1 MADRDIADRSIGELG
16 TLEPLPLPQVSVIIP
31 TLNAGPFAEGLVAA
45 LCEQT
50 LPPFE
55 LIILDSESADGT
67 PDVFERAGARVVTIA
82 KGTFHHAS
90 VRNQGATL
98 AKGNILV
105 FLTQDARPEH
115 PEFLSRLAAPLA
127 AGEAAAAFA
136 RQRAR
141 IGATPLE
148 RYARETNYPIQNR
161 IVSQEDVARLGV
173 RAFFFSNS
181 ASAVRRDVWERLG
194 GFPAHTIMNE
204 DMLFAERLL
213 RAGGRVAYAAD
224 AVAEHSHDYTL
235 PQTFRRYFDIG
246 VVFAQAPE
254 LDQTSLGGEGFR
266 YVGDLLRFLTARRL
280 YTWVPRAL
288 FESAAKWVGLS
299 LGKKHR
305 QLPRAL
311 VKRASMHRG
320 YWR

>member
-1 MADRDIADRSIGELG
+1 MRAEEGIELG
-16 TLEPLPLPQVSVIIP
+16 ALEPLVKPQVSVIIP
-31 TLNAGPFAEGLVAA
+31 TLNAAAFAEGLVAA
-45 LCEQT
+45 LHEQT
-50 LPPFE
+50 LPPSE
-55 LIILDSESADGT
+55 IIILDSESADGT
-67 PDVFERAGARVVTIA
+67 RSVFERAGARVVTVE

-90 VRNQGATL
+90 VRNQGARL
-98 AKGNILV
+98 AEGNVLV

-115 PEFLSRLAAPLA
+115 PEFLARLTAPLV

-136 RQRAR
+136 RQRPR
-141 IGATPLE
+141 DEATPLE
-148 RYARETNYPIQNR
+148 RYARETNYPAQSRVIAQD
-161 IVSQEDVARLGV
+161 DVARLGV

-181 ASAVRRDVWERLG
+181 ASAVRRDVFERLG
-194 GFPAHTIMNE
+194 GFPGHTIMNE
-204 DMLFAERLL
+204 DMLFAEKLL

-235 PQTFRRYFDIG
+235 AQTFKRYFDIG
-246 VVFAQAPE
+246 VVFAQANE
-254 LDQTSLGGEGFR
+254 LNQTSLGGEGFR

-280 YTWVPRAL
+280 YTWLPKAL

>member
-1 MADRDIADRSIGELG
+1 MVVRGRESVEELG
-16 TLEPLPLPQVSVIIP
+16 SLEPLRESRVSVIIP
-31 TLNAGPFAEGLVAA
+31 TLDAGPLAEGLVAA

-50 LPPFE
+50 PPPSE

-67 PDVFERAGARVVTIA
+67 PDVFERAGAQVVSVSRKA
-82 KGTFHHAS
+82 FHHAS
-90 VRNQGATL
+90 VRNQGAML

-115 PEFLSRLAAPLA
+115 PEFLARLAAPLA

-136 RQRAR
+136 RQRPR
-141 IGATPLE
+141 DEATPLE
-148 RYARETNYPIQNR
+148 RYARETNYPIQGR
-161 IVSQEDVARLGV
+161 VVTQDDVARLGV

-194 GFPAHTIMNE
+194 GFPGHTIMNE
-204 DMLFAERLL
+204 DMLFAEKLL

-224 AVAEHSHDYTL
+224 AVAEHSHDYTVS
-235 PQTFRRYFDIG
+235 QTFRRYFDIG

-280 YTWVPRAL
+280 YTWVPKAL
-288 FESAAKWVGLS
+288 LESAAKWVGLS

-311 VKRASMHRG
+311 VRRASMHRA